1 MMPLTVQTICA
12 AVGGTVL
19 QSSGAALRDVTTDSR
34 RVPQEA
40 LFIPLVGERFDG
52 HAYIEKALEAGA
64 AGCLTAKTPEA
75 LLPGK
80 FYIQVPDTRLA
91 LKALAAWYRGQF
103 RLPVVQVTGS
113 VGKTTTKEM
122 IAAVLTQKYETLRT
136 EGNLNNDIGA
146 PLTLLRLMPEH
157 EAAVIETGMNH
168 FGEIRYLGEMVR
180 PDIAVI
186 TNVGDAHIENLG
198 NTRQGILQ
206 AKCEIFENLTPEGVA
221 VLNGDDELLN
231 TVTLPQIILRCGE
244 GEHCEV
250 RVTDID
256 DRGLEGVACT
266 VTTAKAAYRLE
277 TSAPGRHMVYPMAMA
292 AAIGERLGLTAAE
305 IVFLAFEGV
314 ELLVERLFLL
324 LEAALLLLQVSAAL
338 LDFLFVFGSGFM
350 NFLFR
355 FHEHLALLILAA
367 LDGFVDDT
375 RCFGFCAS
383 DLTLRDFLAIEHA
396 DQKEDKCYN
405 QQSCDEQDVT
415 IPFHCRNTPPVLQI
429 GCVCHEKVMLPP
441 ATPMHRANKQIHCLL
456 YRFTSRKSSNYA
468 GKIVSLQ
475 ENLCKAYKALT
486 TCSRNDRII
495 MSWKRNSF
503 SVFNLIDTRV

>member
-1 MMPLTVQTICA
+1 MEYRMEHDSMGEIRVPADKYWGAQTERSHNNFPIGVGIETMPAEIVHAFGILKKAAARANRALRPEKMTAEKLSAIEQAADEVISGKLLDNFPLVVWQTGSGTQSNMNSNEVIANRGNEIAGKKLLHPNDDINMSQSSNDTFPTAMHIA
-12 AVGGTVL
+12 AVCAIEDKVIPAIDTLTATFRRLEEENAGIVKSGRTHLQDATPISFPQEISGWRSSLERDKELLLLAVKPLKELALGGTAVGTGL
-19 QSSGAALRDVTTDSR
+19 NTPKGFDTAVAAEIAKLTGKDFKTA
-34 RVPQEA
+34 ENKFHA
-40 LFIPLVGERFDG
+40 LTSKDEIVFAHG
-52 HAYIEKALEAGA
+52 
-64 AGCLTAKTPEA
+64 
-75 LLPGK
+75 
-80 FYIQVPDTRLA
+80 A

-244 GEHCEV
+244 GEHCDV

-256 DRGLEGVACT
+256 DRGLEGMACT
-266 VTTAKAAYRLE
+266 VTTGQAAYRLE
-277 TSAPGRHMVYPMAMA
+277 TAAPGRHMVYPMAMA
-292 AAIGERLGLTAAE
+292 AAIM
-305 IVFLAFEGV
+305 
-314 ELLVERLFLL
+314 
-324 LEAALLLLQVSAAL
+324 S
-338 LDFLFVFGSGFM
+338 
-350 NFLFR
+350 
-355 FHEHLALLILAA
+355 
-367 LDGFVDDT
+367 
-375 RCFGFCAS
+375 
-383 DLTLRDFLAIEHA
+383 
-396 DQKEDKCYN
+396 
-405 QQSCDEQDVT
+405 T
-415 IPFHCRNTPPVLQI
+415 I
-429 GCVCHEKVMLPP
+429 
-441 ATPMHRANKQIHCLL
+441 
-456 YRFTSRKSSNYA
+456 
-468 GKIVSLQ
+468 
-475 ENLCKAYKALT
+475 
-486 TCSRNDRII
+486 
-495 MSWKRNSF
+495 
-503 SVFNLIDTRV
+503 